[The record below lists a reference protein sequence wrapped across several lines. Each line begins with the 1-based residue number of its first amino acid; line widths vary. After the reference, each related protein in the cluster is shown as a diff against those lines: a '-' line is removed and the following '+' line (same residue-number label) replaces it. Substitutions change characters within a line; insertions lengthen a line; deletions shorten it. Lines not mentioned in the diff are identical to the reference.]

1 MPALLEANRLTKTYG
16 PTVALHDAS
25 FVIEPGVTGLL
36 GANGDGKSTSLKLFL
51 GLIDPDGGQALFD
64 GVEVL
69 HHPELRER
77 IGYMPEHDCLPETMT
92 GAEFLTYMA
101 QVSGLPAHEARVRT
115 ADILRHVG
123 LEEARYRDI
132 GTYSTGMKQRVKL
145 AQALVHDPVLALLDE
160 PTAGLDPLGR
170 QEMLELVKLTGHQ
183 FGISIVL
190 SSHLMGDV
198 EQVCDRVVV
207 LDGGQL
213 LREGSVEEFT
223 QETERL
229 AVTVTEGED
238 AFLVALRARGLDAT
252 VDAVDER
259 TLLVDGVE
267 DGDYDRIRDAVVE
280 SGALLYAMAP
290 RQHSLT
296 ELFSDGQSDGQSD
309 GLSDGASGGESSDQ
323 PTTGEAVS

>member
-1 MPALLEANRLTKTYG
+1 M
-16 PTVALHDAS
+16 HDAS

-36 GANGDGKSTSLKLFL
+36 GANGAGKSTALKLFL
-51 GLIDPDGGQALFD
+51 GLIDADEGQALFNGD
-64 GVEVL
+64 EVL
-69 HHPELRER
+69 HAPELRER
-77 IGYMPEHDCLPETMT
+77 IGYMPEHDCLPDTMT

-170 QEMLELVKLTGHQ
+170 HEMLSLIERTGGE

-207 LDGGQL
+207 LDGGRL
-213 LREGSVEEFT
+213 LQQGTVASLTR
-223 QETERL
+223 ETERL
-229 AVTVTEGED
+229 AVTVTEGEE
-238 AFLVALRARGLDAT
+238 ALVAALRTRGLEAT
-252 VDAVDER
+252 VDTSEGR
-259 TLLVDGVE
+259 TLLIDGI
-267 DGDYDRIRDAVVE
+267 DDAGYDHIRDAIVE
-280 SGALLYAMAP
+280 SGALLYSMAP

-296 ELFSDGQSDGQSD
+296 ELFSTEEPPSVEPAAVEDQS
-309 GLSDGASGGESSDQ
+309 
-323 PTTGEAVS
+323 

>member
-1 MPALLEANRLTKTYG
+1 MPALLEATHLTKTYG

-36 GANGDGKSTSLKLFL
+36 GANGAGKSTALKLFL
-51 GLIDPDGGQALFD
+51 GLIDPDEGQALFD

-77 IGYMPEHDCLPETMT
+77 IGYMPEHDCLPDTMT

-170 QEMLELVKLTGHQ
+170 QEMLQLVKRTGGE

-207 LDGGQL
+207 LDGGSL
-213 LREGSVEEFT
+213 LRAGSVEEFT
-223 QETERL
+223 QDTERL
-229 AVTVTEGED
+229 AVTVSEGEEP
-238 AFLVALRARGLDAT
+238 FLASLRARGLEAMFDPTEA
-252 VDAVDER
+252 R
-259 TLLVDGVE
+259 TLLIDGVD
-267 DGDYDRIRDAVVE
+267 DGDYDRIRDAIVE
-280 SGALLYAMAP
+280 SGALLYSMAP

-296 ELFSDGQSDGQSD
+296 ELFSVDADDGTAEGSVEGDG
-309 GLSDGASGGESSDQ
+309 
-323 PTTGEAVS
+323 P

>member
-1 MPALLEANRLTKTYG
+1 MPALLEATHLTKTYG

-36 GANGDGKSTSLKLFL
+36 GANGAGKSTALKLFL
-51 GLIDPDGGQALFD
+51 GLIDADEGQALFNGD
-64 GVEVL
+64 EVL
-69 HHPELRER
+69 HAPELRER
-77 IGYMPEHDCLPETMT
+77 IGYMPEHDCLPDTMT

-170 QEMLELVKLTGHQ
+170 HEMLSLIERTGGE

-207 LDGGQL
+207 LDGGRL
-213 LREGSVEEFT
+213 LQQGTVASFT
-223 QETERL
+223 RETERL
-229 AVTVTEGED
+229 AVTVTEGEE
-238 AFLVALRARGLDAT
+238 ALVAALRTRGLEAT
-252 VDAVDER
+252 VDTSEGR
-259 TLLVDGVE
+259 TLLIDGI
-267 DGDYDRIRDAVVE
+267 DDAGYDHIRDAIVE
-280 SGALLYAMAP
+280 SGALLYSMAP

-296 ELFSDGQSDGQSD
+296 ELFSTEEPPSVEPAAVEDQS
-309 GLSDGASGGESSDQ
+309 
-323 PTTGEAVS
+323 

>member
-1 MPALLEANRLTKTYG
+1 MPALLEATHLTKTYG

-36 GANGDGKSTSLKLFL
+36 GANGAGKSTALKLFL
-51 GLIDPDGGQALFD
+51 GLIDADEGQALFNGD
-64 GVEVL
+64 EVL
-69 HHPELRER
+69 HAPELRER
-77 IGYMPEHDCLPETMT
+77 IGYMPEHDCLPDTMT

-170 QEMLELVKLTGHQ
+170 HEMLSLIERTGGE

-198 EQVCDRVVV
+198 ERVCDRVVV
-207 LDGGQL
+207 LDGGRL
-213 LREGSVEEFT
+213 LQQGTVASFT

-229 AVTVTEGED
+229 AVTVTEGGE
-238 AFLVALRARGLDAT
+238 AMVAALHQRGLEAT
-252 VDAVDER
+252 VDTSEGR
-259 TLLVDGVE
+259 TLLIDGVE
-267 DGDYDRIRDAVVE
+267 DADYDRIRDAIVE
-280 SGALLYAMAP
+280 SGALLYSMAP

-296 ELFSDGQSDGQSD
+296 ELFSTEEPPGVEPTAVEDQS
-309 GLSDGASGGESSDQ
+309 
-323 PTTGEAVS
+323 

>member
-1 MPALLEANRLTKTYG
+1 MPALLEASHLTKTYG
-16 PTVALHDAS
+16 STVALHDAS

-36 GANGDGKSTSLKLFL
+36 GANGAGKSTALKLFL
-51 GLIDPDGGQALFD
+51 GLIEADEGSALFN
-64 GVEVL
+64 GLEVAQA
-69 HHPELRER
+69 PELRER

-132 GTYSTGMKQRVKL
+132 STYSTGMKQRVKL

-160 PTAGLDPLGR
+160 PTAGLDPIGR
-170 QEMLELVKLTGHQ
+170 QEMLGLIERTGGE

-207 LDGGQL
+207 LDGGRL
-213 LREGSVEEFT
+213 LREGSVASFT
-223 QETERL
+223 RETERL
-229 AVTVTEGED
+229 ALTVTEGED
-238 AFLVALRARGLDAT
+238 ELSAALRARGLDISI
-252 VDAVDER
+252 DDGEPR
-259 TLLVDGVE
+259 TLLVDDV
-267 DGDYDRIRDAVVE
+267 DDADYDRIRDAIVE
-280 SGALLYAMAP
+280 SGALLYSMAP

-296 ELFSDGQSDGQSD
+296 DLFR
-309 GLSDGASGGESSDQ
+309 DQ
-323 PTTGEAVS
+323 PSPEPLPLAPADVEDGS

>member
-1 MPALLEANRLTKTYG
+1 MPALLEASHLTKTYG
-16 PTVALHDAS
+16 STVALHDAS

-36 GANGDGKSTSLKLFL
+36 GANGAGKSTALKLFL
-51 GLIDPDGGQALFD
+51 GLIDADEGSALFN
-64 GVEVL
+64 GLEVAQA
-69 HHPELRER
+69 PELRER

-132 GTYSTGMKQRVKL
+132 STYSTGMKQRVKL

-160 PTAGLDPLGR
+160 PTAGLDPIGR
-170 QEMLELVKLTGHQ
+170 QEMLGLIERTGGE

-207 LDGGQL
+207 LDGGRL
-213 LREGSVEEFT
+213 LREGSVASFT
-223 QETERL
+223 RETERL
-229 AVTVTEGED
+229 ALTVTEGED
-238 AFLVALRARGLDAT
+238 ELSAALRARGLDISI
-252 VDAVDER
+252 DDGEPR
-259 TLLVDGVE
+259 TLLVDDV
-267 DGDYDRIRDAVVE
+267 DDADYDRIRDAIVE
-280 SGALLYAMAP
+280 SGALLYSMAP

-296 ELFSDGQSDGQSD
+296 DLFR
-309 GLSDGASGGESSDQ
+309 DQ
-323 PTTGEAVS
+323 PSPEPLPLAPADVEDGS

>member
-1 MPALLEANRLTKTYG
+1 MSALLEASHLTKTYG
-16 PTVALHDAS
+16 STVALHDVS
-25 FVIEPGVTGLL
+25 FAIEPGVTGLL
-36 GANGDGKSTSLKLFL
+36 GANGAGKSTALKLFL
-51 GLIDPDGGQALFD
+51 GLIPADDGSALFD
-64 GVEVL
+64 GVEVAGA
-69 HHPELRER
+69 PELRER
-77 IGYMPEHDCLPETMT
+77 IGYMPEHDCLPDTMT

-101 QVSGLPAHEARVRT
+101 QVSGLPTAEARVRT

-170 QEMLELVKLTGHQ
+170 HEMLDLIERTGGE

-198 EQVCDRVVV
+198 ERVCDRVVV
-207 LDGGQL
+207 LDGGRL
-213 LREGSVEEFT
+213 LREGSVASFT

-229 AVTVTEGED
+229 AVTVTEGEEPL
-238 AFLVALRARGLDAT
+238 AAALRERGLEVEIDTSEA
-252 VDAVDER
+252 R
-259 TLLVDGVE
+259 TLLIDGVDDE
-267 DGDYDRIRDAVVE
+267 DYDRIRDAIVD
-280 SGALLYAMAP
+280 SGALLYSMAP

-296 ELFSDGQSDGQSD
+296 ELFSLDEPVSDEPD
-309 GLSDGASGGESSDQ
+309 AVES
-323 PTTGEAVS
+323 TTLEESP